1 MMARHKRDAEAV
13 WEKAGLMGQGEF
25 DKSQGRVGAGL
36 GAEATK

>member
-13 WEKAGLMGQGEF
+13 WEKAGLMGQSDF